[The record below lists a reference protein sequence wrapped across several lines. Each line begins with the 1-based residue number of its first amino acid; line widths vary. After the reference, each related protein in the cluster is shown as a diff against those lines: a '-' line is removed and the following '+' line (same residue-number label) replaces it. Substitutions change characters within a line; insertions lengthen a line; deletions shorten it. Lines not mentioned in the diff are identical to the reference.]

1 LPVLQVPFGFAFQ
14 LYRVVSSTFGLRFR
28 FSYKFPIGILKKI
41 VLVYK
46 DFTWKIIA
54 ESPLPIMKG
63 YFEQAFV
70 ALGCTSGGIQGGIS
84 VSEIYDKTSLFVQL
98 GKDLLMI

>member
-1 LPVLQVPFGFAFQ
+1 
-14 LYRVVSSTFGLRFR
+14 
-28 FSYKFPIGILKKI
+28 
-41 VLVYK
+41 
-46 DFTWKIIA
+46 
-54 ESPLPIMKG
+54 MKG